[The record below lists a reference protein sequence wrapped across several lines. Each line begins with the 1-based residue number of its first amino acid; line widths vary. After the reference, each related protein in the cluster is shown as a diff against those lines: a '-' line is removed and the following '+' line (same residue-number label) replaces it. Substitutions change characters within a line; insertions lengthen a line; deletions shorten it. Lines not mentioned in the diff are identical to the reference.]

1 MRHGKKI
8 AHLGRTAS
16 HRKAMMA
23 NLASSLIEHKRIN
36 TTVAKA
42 KALKKFVEPLITKA
56 KSDTTHNR
64 RVVFSALRNKYA
76 VSELFRDI
84 AEKVA
89 DRPGGYTRIIKVG
102 SRLGDNASMALI
114 ELVDF
119 NDTYVTEKPTKK
131 RSRRRGGKKKAETAP
146 AASEADIAEDVVE
159 EVTEEVAAPETEEV
173 AVEETPTEEESEEE
187 TKAADPATEEVTED
201 PSETVSEADENQE
214 VSKEEKSE

>member
-1 MRHGKKI
+1 MRHNKNFN
-8 AHLGRTAS
+8 HLGRKTA
-16 HRKAMMA
+16 HRKAMLSNMA
-23 NLASSLIEHKRIN
+23 CSLIEHKRIS

-42 KALKKFVEPLITKA
+42 KALRQFVEPLVTRSKE
-56 KSDTTHNR
+56 DTTHSR
-64 RVVFSALRNKYA
+64 RVVFSALGNKYA
-76 VSELFRDI
+76 VSELFRSVGP
-84 AEKVA
+84 KVA
-89 DRPGGYTRIIKVG
+89 SRDGGYTRIIRTG
-102 SRLGDNASMALI
+102 NRLGDNAEMCMI

-187 TKAADPATEEVTED
+187 TKAADPATEEVAED